1 MLSAEKDLAG
11 FLKKFLPDIVKQA
24 KAIRGKLQAMLP
36 GAVEMVYDNWNGLV
50 IGFGATERPSE
61 AFLSMLIVPRWVT
74 LCFLQGAKLSDPK
87 KLMKGSGNIVR
98 SIRLESPADIDKPEI
113 RALIAQAV
121 KLSPKPLGAPG
132 EAHLIIKSI
141 SPKQRPRRPVEK
153 KN

>member
-1 MLSAEKDLAG
+1 MLSAEKELAG
-11 FLKKFLPDIVKQA
+11 FLKKFLPDVVKQA
-24 KAIRGKLQAMLP
+24 KAIRSKLQALLP
-36 GAVEMVYDNWNGLV
+36 GATEMVYDNWNGLV

-98 SIRLESPADIDKPEI
+98 SMRLESPADIDKPEI
-113 RALIAQAV
+113 RALIAQAA

-132 EAHLIIKSI
+132 EARLIIKSI

>member
-1 MLSAEKDLAG
+1 MLSAEKELAG

-24 KAIRGKLQAMLP
+24 KAIRAKLQALLP
-36 GAVEMVYDNWNGLV
+36 GATEMVYDNWNGLV
-50 IGFGATERPSE
+50 IGFGATDRPSE

-87 KLMKGSGNIVR
+87 KLLKGGGNIVR

-121 KLSPKPLGAPG
+121 KPSPKPLGAPG
-132 EAHLIIKSI
+132 QACLIIKSI
-141 SPKQRPRRPVEK
+141 SPKQRPRRPK
-153 KN
+153 

>member
-1 MLSAEKDLAG
+1 MLSAEKELAG

-24 KAIRGKLQAMLP
+24 KAIRAKLQALLP
-36 GAVEMVYDNWNGLV
+36 GSVEMVYDNWNGLV
-50 IGFGATERPSE
+50 IGFGPTERPSE

-121 KLSPKPLGAPG
+121 KLSPKPLGAPS
-132 EAHLIIKSI
+132 EARLVIKSI
-141 SPKQRPRRPVEK
+141 SPKQRPRRPK
-153 KN
+153 G